1 MGAVEILDANLSTVT
16 AEVDKVVRIGGTTP
30 WLAHLEFQSSYD
42 ATIGERI
49 VRYNAMLHLQYRLP
63 VASVLVLLRPAAS
76 GPATNGVYRVAHPDA
91 PPYLNFSYTVRRVW
105 REPAEDLLA
114 GALGT
119 LPLAPLGAVR
129 RAALPGVLHA
139 MDRRF
144 AEEATHAEAERLRMV
159 TYTLLGLRYP
169 PAVVDQL
176 MPGLQAMRD
185 SSTYQAI
192 LDEGR
197 VEGRA
202 EGRVEGERRLLLLV
216 GEGRF
221 GPPDDVTQTRL
232 GAIEDADA
240 IERLA
245 RRLLTVSSWAE
256 LLSTQP

>member
-1 MGAVEILDANLSTVT
+1 
-16 AEVDKVVRIGGTTP
+16 
-30 WLAHLEFQSSYD
+30 
-42 ATIGERI
+42 
-49 VRYNAMLHLQYRLP
+49 
-63 VASVLVLLRPAAS
+63 
-76 GPATNGVYRVAHPDA
+76 
-91 PPYLNFSYTVRRVW
+91 
-105 REPAEDLLA
+105 
-114 GALGT
+114 
-119 LPLAPLGAVR
+119 
-129 RAALPGVLHA
+129 

-192 LDEGR
+192 LDEGRVEGR